1 MASRDSETSRKTI
14 GIRELKAHLSAYLQR
29 VKAGAVL
36 VISEHGK
43 PICRIIPEAVQES
56 DWIEQ
61 LARTGLIA
69 WNGRNLEDRGPVAKL
84 KGKKTV
90 ADLLLEDRE

>member
-1 MASRDSETSRKTI
+1 MAPTDDDASRKTI
-14 GIRELKAHLSAYLQR
+14 GIREFKAHLSAYLHR

-36 VISEHGK
+36 VISERGK
-43 PICRIIPEAVQES
+43 PICRIIPEAAPES
-56 DWIEQ
+56 DRIEQ

-69 WNGRNLEDRGPVAKL
+69 WNGHKLEDRRPVGRL
-84 KGKKTV
+84 RGRQTV